1 MPISISCM
9 SIWFCCMSKWSIWS
23 VCLNSKI
30 DSKIFKNYNVWL
42 DLVKETSSKIMSTH
56 RIESNIPRECVC
68 SHLASG
74 RFQWH
79 NYGTLN
85 KWYSCRLIVIMIIT
99 GIWVFIFNQ
108 TWYITLLYY
117 LVPSTKTTTMR
128 AMTMKTRGVTSFLE
142 LYKSIFMN
150 LCEKYFLMR
159 NN

>member
-30 DSKIFKNYNVWL
+30 DSKIQ
-42 DLVKETSSKIMSTH
+42 IMSKH

-68 SHLASG
+68 PHLASG

-142 LYKSIFMN
+142 LYKSLFMN
-150 LCEKYFLMR
+150 MCKKYFLMR